1 MPAGMFGHLW
11 RALRHAL
18 GKILAWAG
26 GAFVVAA
33 LVVEVV
39 AYLAAGPSALV
50 TVTTHLAALALALAV
65 GYAVGFITLVVEA
78 IGLLA
83 HGANDLERMGIS
95 GLKQLE
101 RLERIEQPL

>member
-33 LVVEVV
+33 LAFEAI
-39 AYLAAGPSALV
+39 AYLTTGPSALAAA
-50 TVTTHLAALALALAV
+50 TTHLAALALALAV
-65 GYAVGFITLVVEA
+65 GYAVGFLTLISETVS
-78 IGLLA
+78 LLA
-83 HGANDLERMGIS
+83 HGAHDLERAGVS
-95 GLKQLE
+95 DLQRLE